1 MESDDSFR
9 AFGREIQSDPI
20 SVLLAKWR
28 RDAFIKDLKGRPD
41 VVEVISSGSLA
52 RGTQIGPV
60 HDVDLIVVFN
70 PSEHQDYGRGSESA
84 QAAMDHLESGLLEAR
99 HPWRGAEQPL
109 LTETEQKRHVV
120 KCSGV
125 STGPFENIIPSVPP
139 VDVMPAVRQGGHL
152 RVPEDGNSWID
163 VDPEKFMHLV
173 AERER
178 EWEYFTEVIK
188 MVEAWAEHN
197 HLDIRN
203 LAIEVMV
210 LRYCPR
216 PRFFQTLAVGEALAQ
231 FFENAAQAHITS
243 LKDPAGWCG
252 EIDPRMDYGA
262 LRRALGE
269 AVDLSRRAMNAEYA
283 RASRFDPADKVPHP
297 DVFWRE
303 LLGDKYPKASDMARE
318 RFWHP
323 QADEPWFVR
332 DRAERA
338 AGTGPEGPSTGPWS
352 DVFAPGVVPAAV
364 PLTFG

>member
-28 RDAFIKDLKGRPD
+28 RDAFIKDLEGRPD
-41 VVEVISSGSLA
+41 VVEVIPSGSLA

-60 HDVDLIVVFN
+60 HDVDLIVVFS
-70 PSEHQDYGRGSESA
+70 PSEHQDYGHGSDSA
-84 QAAMDHLESGLLEAR
+84 RAAMDHLESSLQAAR
-99 HPWRGAEQPL
+99 HPWPVAERPL

-125 STGPFENIIPSVPP
+125 STGPFENIISSGPP
-139 VDVMPAVRQGGHL
+139 VDVMPAVRPGGHL

-163 VDPEKFMHLV
+163 VDPEGFMRLV

-178 EWEYFTEVIK
+178 EWEYFTEVSK
-188 MVEAWAEHN
+188 MVKAWAEHN

-243 LKDPAGWCG
+243 LRDPAGWCG
-252 EIDPRMDYGA
+252 EIDPRLDYAG
-262 LRRALGE
+262 LRRALGQ
-269 AVDLSRRAMNAEYA
+269 AADLSRRAMNAEYA
-283 RASRFDPADKVPHP
+283 RASRFDPADRVPHP

-303 LLGDKYPKASDMARE
+303 LFGNKYPKARE

-323 QADEPWFVR
+323 QADEPWSVR
-332 DRAERA
+332 DRAARA
-338 AGTGPEGPSTGPWS
+338 AGAGPGGPRTGPWS